1 MATKPKAAKKSVA
14 KIKSV
19 RSSLAMPLAP
29 LPVALSAM
37 ATEASAPTKTISDF
51 EAKLSQADTAV
62 ASFAEDDKSLL
73 SQVRG
78 FLRNYPTA
86 IPAIIL
92 LVSVIGFGIIAHNF
106 FTPGTLSLVLKQVT
120 VTGIVAI
127 AQTIVILTAGID
139 LSVGAILVISAMV
152 MGRVAVLYGIP
163 VFLAIPLGVAVGTV
177 MGAFNGFLVTKARIP
192 PFIVTLGTL
201 YIFNSLKLWYT
212 GSESIRAADLEEKTP
227 GLLWF
232 GSMINV
238 GGAIF
243 IYGSFALILLALGA
257 WYMLNRTAWGR
268 HVHAIGD
275 DPEAAKL
282 SGIQLDRTLIS
293 VYAVAGLICGIGAWI
308 AIGRVGS
315 ISPIAFET
323 INLDSITAVV
333 IGGTS
338 LFGGRAS
345 IVGSVLGALI
355 VGVFNTGLSLAGVDS
370 YWQLFASGCL
380 VIIAVAIDQWLRRAS
395 Q

>member
-1 MATKPKAAKKSVA
+1 MATKPKAAKKSAA
-14 KIKSV
+14 KTKSG
-19 RSSLAMPLAP
+19 RSSLAEPIPSKLIMVK
-29 LPVALSAM
+29 PVAADG
-37 ATEASAPTKTISDF
+37 SAPTKTISDF
-51 EAKLSQADTAV
+51 EAKLHQADTAV
-62 ASFAEDDKSLL
+62 ASFAEDDNTLL
-73 SQVRG
+73 SRARG
-78 FLRNYPTA
+78 FLRDYPTA

-92 LVSVIGFGIIAHNF
+92 VVSVLCFGFAHNF
-106 FTPGTLSLVLKQVT
+106 LTPSTLSLIFKQVT
-120 VTGIVAI
+120 VVGIVAI

-139 LSVGAILVISAMV
+139 LSVGAMLVISAMV
-152 MGRVAVLYGIP
+152 MGRLATIQGVP
-163 VFLAIPLGVAVGTV
+163 VFLAIPCGMAIGTL
-177 MGAFNGFLVTKARIP
+177 MGALNGVLVTKARIP
-192 PFIVTLGTL
+192 PFIVTLGTV
-201 YIFNSLKLWYT
+201 YVFNSLKFWYT
-212 GSESIRAADLEEKTP
+212 GSESVRPADLDAKAP

-232 GSMINV
+232 GNSINV
-238 GGAIF
+238 GGANF
-243 IYGSFALILLALGA
+243 IYGSFALILLALLA

-293 VYAVAGLICGIGAWI
+293 VYAVAGLICGFGAWI

-323 INLDSITAVV
+323 VNLDSITAVV

-345 IVGSVLGALI
+345 IVGSVLGAII
-355 VGVFNTGLSLAGVDS
+355 VGVFNTGLALAGVDS

-380 VIIAVAIDQWLRRAS
+380 VIVAVAIDQWLRRAS